1 MHTMKRSITCLCLLG
16 VLILLPAL
24 AAAQG
29 TTGSI
34 SGTVTDAQKAVVPG
48 VTILVK
54 QIETGTQRTLVSDE
68 HGRYTVLNLSPGPY
82 KITAELSGFNTV
94 VRDQLT
100 VAIGKDLLVDIEMT
114 VGGLTEQ
121 VTVAGETS
129 NVSLGST
136 TSGGVV
142 TTQQIAELPL
152 NGRSFMQLATL
163 QPGVITSRGTAK
175 DFTGGFGSTQLA
187 IGGARPEQ
195 TGFLMDGTNIADIS
209 DKAPSSLSGVLLGV
223 DTIQEF
229 SVQTHGYS
237 AEFGRAA
244 GGVMSS
250 VTKSG
255 TNQIHGS
262 VFEFHRDDA
271 LDSRNFFAQGDLPPF
286 QRDQFGGTF
295 GGPVVQNRL
304 FYFGSYEQL
313 RERNAVTQ
321 HARLPNALAHQGI
334 VPNANGQLV
343 NVGVH
348 PTTRPYLDLLFPI
361 PDGQDFG
368 DGTAELVHSHQD
380 PTDEHFGVLKFDYNL
395 GRKDSLLVR
404 WSQDNS
410 KTALSQP
417 HPDFNEH
424 ITTHTRYFTVQD
436 QHLFNAGL
444 LNVLRFAA
452 NRTARTDDLLPDGI
466 SGGIP
471 QSLYF
476 STDPHFGA
484 IDIVNVST
492 AGSIATTPVDY
503 KQDLYQVSDTMTWN
517 KSSHVVKSG
526 FDFQNYRFDGFS
538 FSRYGGTFR
547 FRNVQEFLTLQRS
560 ATAQADRFT
569 GNLPNTDTFR
579 NMRQSYAA
587 FFVQDDWRA
596 SDHISLQAGLRYDF
610 VTDPKEE
617 NGKVAG
623 LLSLD
628 DLNTKPDGI
637 TPGTPMFQNPS
648 KKSFAP
654 RLGVAWNPWGDKKST
669 IKGGYGLFYQ
679 PLTTSFYR
687 GTTFRIYPYFTGVD
701 IRTPPVF
708 GPGMIDVLNAGVNP
722 ATVQKRSE
730 FINYEEKQPFMEQW
744 HANIDR
750 DLGHRMVAEIGYLGS
765 KGHNLPFY
773 GDPNTTPSQ
782 YVNGVKMLVPGATLR
797 YPSWGRIR
805 TRINEARSIYHGLT
819 ASWNK
824 RYASNWQAQAS
835 YTYGNA
841 HDTWSG
847 GQIGGSDFDNGAGSA
862 TDWFDPEYEYG
873 PSSYDIRH
881 TLVLN
886 GVYVLPWGQDKTG
899 FVGVLAKGWQV
910 GGVAQFSS
918 GIPFTP
924 FESYDQVG
932 DGQSDTGLQKP
943 NVNGPIVYTGT
954 AAQWFDPS
962 VFSVPAAG
970 VYGNATRNSM
980 RAPGL
985 KVADLSLF
993 KNQKVGRVMTQFR
1006 LEAFNAMNWVNLG
1019 LPDATIFNS
1028 GGVRNPTA
1036 GRITR
1041 TSTPARQIQ
1050 LGLKVSF

>member
-1 MHTMKRSITCLCLLG
+1 MRTMKRSIKRLCTLG
-16 VLILLPAL
+16 VWILMPTVV
-24 AAAQG
+24 AAQG

-34 SGTVTDAQKAVVPG
+34 SGTVTDPQRAVVPG
-48 VTILVK
+48 VTILV
-54 QIETGTQRTLVSDE
+54 QQVETGAERALVSDE
-68 HGRYTVLNLSPGPY
+68 HGRYTVLSLSPGPY
-82 KITAELSGFNTV
+82 KITATLTGFRSI

-100 VAIGKDLLVDIEMT
+100 VTIGRDLLVDIEMGL
-114 VGGLTEQ
+114 GGLKEE

-142 TTQQIAELPL
+142 TTRQIAELPL

-163 QPGVITSRGTAK
+163 QPGVITSRGTAR

-195 TGFLMDGTNIADIS
+195 TGYLMDGTNIADIS

-223 DTIQEF
+223 DTVQEF

-244 GGVMSS
+244 GGVMST

-255 TNQIHGS
+255 TNQMRGS
-262 VFEFHRDDA
+262 IFEFHRDDS
-271 LDSRNFFAQGDLPPF
+271 LNTRNYFATGDLPPF
-286 QRDQFGGTF
+286 QRDQFGGTL
-295 GGPVVQNRL
+295 GGPIFLSKL

-334 VPNANGQLV
+334 VPNANGALV
-343 NVGVH
+343 NVGVN
-348 PTTRPYLDLLFPI
+348 PTSRPYLDLLFPI
-361 PDGQDFG
+361 PDGVDFG

-380 PTDEHFGVLKFDYNL
+380 PTDEHFGVVKFDYNL
-395 GRKDSLLVR
+395 GRKDTLMVR
-404 WSQDNS
+404 WSRDDS
-410 KTALSQP
+410 KTVLSQS
-417 HPDFNEH
+417 HPDFFEH
-424 ITTHTRYFTVQD
+424 TTTNTRYFTTQD
-436 QHLFNAGL
+436 QHLFSGNL

-452 NRTARTDDLLPDGI
+452 NRTARTDDLLPTID
-466 SGGIP
+466 IP
-471 QSLYF
+471 TSLYF

-503 KQDLYQVSDTMTWN
+503 KQDVFQLSDTLTWN
-517 KSSHVVKSG
+517 KNSHVMKAG
-526 FDFQNYRFDGFS
+526 FDIQDYHFDGFS

-569 GNLPNTDTFR
+569 GNLPGTDTFR
-579 NMRQSYAA
+579 EMRQKYAA

-596 SDHISLQAGLRYDF
+596 SNYLSIQAGLRYDF
-610 VTDPKEE
+610 VTDPRELS
-617 NGKVAG
+617 GKVAG

-628 DLNTKPDGI
+628 DLNTRPDGI
-637 TPGTPMFQNPS
+637 TPGTPMYKNPS

-669 IKGGYGLFYQ
+669 VKGGYGLFYQ

-687 GTTFRIYPYFTGVD
+687 GTTFRIYPYFAGVD
-701 IRTPPVF
+701 IRQPTVF
-708 GPGMIDVLNAGVNP
+708 GPGNIAVLAAGVNP
-722 ATVQKRSE
+722 SLVQKRSE
-730 FINYEEKQPFMEQW
+730 FIFYDEKQPYMEQW
-744 HANIDR
+744 HANVDR
-750 DLGHRMVAEIGYLGS
+750 DLGHQMVAEIGYLGS

-773 GDPNTTPSQ
+773 GDPNNVPSA
-782 YVNGVKMLVPGATLR
+782 YGADGVKRLVPGATLR

-824 RYASNWQAQAS
+824 RYSNNWQAQAS

-862 TDWFDPEYEYG
+862 TDWWDPEAEYG

-881 TLVLN
+881 TVVLN
-886 GVYVLPWGQDKTG
+886 GVYVLPFGQSRTG
-899 FVGVLAKGWQV
+899 FVGGLIRGWQV

-918 GIPFTP
+918 GLPFTP
-924 FESYDQVG
+924 FESYDQIG

-943 NVNGPIVYTGT
+943 NVNGTVTYPGT
-954 AAQWFDPS
+954 PAQWFDPS

-970 VYGNATRNSM
+970 VFGNATRNSL
-980 RAPGL
+980 RAAGV

-993 KNQKVGRVMTQFR
+993 KNLKLGHVVTQFR
-1006 LEAFNAMNWVNLG
+1006 LEAFNAFNRVNLG
-1019 LPDATIFNS
+1019 LPDATIFNV

-1036 GRITR
+1036 GRITT
-1041 TSTPARQIQ
+1041 TSTPARQVQ
-1050 LGLKVSF
+1050 LGLKFSF

>member
-1 MHTMKRSITCLCLLG
+1 
-16 VLILLPAL
+16 
-24 AAAQG
+24 
-29 TTGSI
+29 
-34 SGTVTDAQKAVVPG
+34 
-48 VTILVK
+48 
-54 QIETGTQRTLVSDE
+54 
-68 HGRYTVLNLSPGPY
+68 VLNLSPGPY
-82 KITAELSGFNTV
+82 KITAELSGFNKV
-94 VRDQLT
+94 IRDQLT

-114 VGGLTEQ
+114 IGGVTEQ

-142 TTQQIAELPL
+142 TTHQISELPL

-195 TGFLMDGTNIADIS
+195 TGYLMDGTNIADIS

-223 DTIQEF
+223 DTVQEF

-244 GGVMSS
+244 GGVMST

-255 TNQIHGS
+255 TNKISGS

-271 LDSRNFFAQGDLPPF
+271 LDSKNFFASGDLPPF

-295 GGPVVQNRL
+295 GGPIVQNKL

-334 VPNANGQLV
+334 VPNASGQLI

-380 PTDEHFGVLKFDYNL
+380 PTDEHFGVVKFDYNL
-395 GRKDSLLVR
+395 GRKDNLLLR
-404 WSQDNS
+404 WSRDDS
-410 KTALSQP
+410 KTILSQP
-417 HPDFNEH
+417 HPDFFEH
-424 ITTHTRYFTVQD
+424 TTTNTRYFTVQD
-436 QHLFNAGL
+436 QHLFSAGL

-466 SGGIP
+466 DGGIP
-471 QSLYF
+471 QALYF

-484 IDIVNVST
+484 IDIANVST

-517 KSSHVVKSG
+517 KNSHVVKSG
-526 FDFQNYRFDGFS
+526 FDLQNYRFDGFS

-547 FRNVQEFLTLQRS
+547 FRSVQEFLTLQRS

-637 TPGTPMFQNPS
+637 TPGTPMFKNPS

-708 GPGMIDVLNAGVNP
+708 GPGMIDVLNAGVSP

-773 GDPNTTPSQ
+773 GDPNTTPAQ
-782 YVNGVKMLVPGATLR
+782 YVDGVKMLVPGATLR

-805 TRINEARSIYHGLT
+805 TRINEARSIYHGMT

-824 RYASNWQAQAS
+824 RYSNNWQAQAS

-886 GVYVLPWGQDKTG
+886 GVYVLPWGQTRTG
-899 FVGVLAKGWQV
+899 FAGALMKGWQV

-918 GIPFTP
+918 GLPFTP

-954 AAQWFDPS
+954 ADQWFDPS
-962 VFSVPAAG
+962 VFSVPG
-970 VYGNATRNSM
+970 PRIFGNARRNSM

-985 KVADLSLF
+985 KVADLSVF
-993 KNQKVGRVMTQFR
+993 KNQKIGNVMTQFR
-1006 LEAFNAMNWVNLG
+1006 LEAFNAFNWVNLG
-1019 LPDATIFNS
+1019 LPDATIFNA